1 MPLFF
6 QFERRLRMKKIRS
19 IIYILLSGMLWG
31 CMGLFVR
38 VLNKQGIASMDI
50 VFLRAIV
57 TAVAMVIYLFIFHRK
72 MLKIHWKDFWC
83 FLGTGIA
90 SITFFN
96 FCYFKAIMMTSL
108 SVAAVLLYTAPAIV
122 MILSYILF
130 HEAFTVR
137 KVIAIVM
144 TFFGCMLV
152 TGMLGQQQVITT
164 TGLLYGLGAGL
175 GYAFYSIFSR
185 YALEKGYHSLT
196 ITCYTFIVTTVVS
209 VFFTDVPKV
218 SMVVFSSPSY
228 VMLTVALGVI
238 CTVAPYLLYTLGL
251 QEVDNSHA
259 AIIAS
264 IEPVTATVL
273 GFVVFGEDITV
284 VKMMGMIL
292 VLGGMVVCNKKTE
305 SLQN

>member
-6 QFERRLRMKKIRS
+6 QLERRLRMKKIRS

-130 HEAFTVR
+130 REAFTVR

-152 TGMLGQQQVITT
+152 TGMLGQQQAITT

-209 VFFTDVPKV
+209 VFFTNVSKV
-218 SMVVFSSPSY
+218 SMVVFSSPLY
-228 VMLTVALGVI
+228 VMLTVALGLI

-284 VKMMGMIL
+284 VKMIGMIL
-292 VLGGMVVCNKKTE
+292 VLGGMVVCNKKT
-305 SLQN
+305 

>member
-6 QFERRLRMKKIRS
+6 QLERRLRMKKIRS
-19 IIYILLSGMLWG
+19 FIYILLSGMLWG
-31 CMGLFVR
+31 CMGVFVR

-57 TAVAMVIYLFIFHRK
+57 TAVAMVIYLFIFHRR

-130 HEAFTVR
+130 REAFTVR

-152 TGMLGQQQVITT
+152 TGMLGQQQAITT

-209 VFFTDVPKV
+209 VFFTNVSKV
-218 SMVVFSSPSY
+218 SMVVFSSPLY
-228 VMLTVALGVI
+228 VMLTVALGLI

-292 VLGGMVVCNKKTE
+292 VLGGMAVCNKKA
-305 SLQN
+305 

>member
-6 QFERRLRMKKIRS
+6 QLERRLRMKKIRS
-19 IIYILLSGMLWG
+19 FIYILLSGMLWG
-31 CMGLFVR
+31 CMGVFVR

-57 TAVAMVIYLFIFHRK
+57 TAVAMVIFLFIFHRR

-152 TGMLGQQQVITT
+152 TGMLGQQQAITT

-209 VFFTDVPKV
+209 VFFTNVSKV
-218 SMVVFSSPSY
+218 SMVVFSSPLY
-228 VMLTVALGVI
+228 VMLTVALGLI

-292 VLGGMVVCNKKTE
+292 VLGGMVVCNKKT
-305 SLQN
+305 

>member
-6 QFERRLRMKKIRS
+6 QLERRLRMKKIRS
-19 IIYILLSGMLWG
+19 FIYILLSGMLWG
-31 CMGLFVR
+31 CMGVFVR

-57 TAVAMVIYLFIFHRK
+57 TAVAMVIFLFIFQRR

-130 HEAFTVR
+130 YEAFTVR

-152 TGMLGQQQVITT
+152 TGMLGQQQAITT

-209 VFFTDVPKV
+209 VFFTNVSKV
-218 SMVVFSSPSY
+218 SMVVFSSPLY
-228 VMLTVALGVI
+228 VMLTVALGLI

-251 QEVDNSHA
+251 LEVDNSHA

-292 VLGGMVVCNKKTE
+292 VLGGMAVCNKKA
-305 SLQN
+305 

>member
-6 QFERRLRMKKIRS
+6 QLERRLRMKKIRS
-19 IIYILLSGMLWG
+19 FIYILLSGMLWG
-31 CMGLFVR
+31 CMGVFVR

-57 TAVAMVIYLFIFHRK
+57 TAVAMVIYLFIFHRR

-152 TGMLGQQQVITT
+152 TGMLGQQQAITT

-209 VFFTDVPKV
+209 VFFTNVSKV
-218 SMVVFSSPSY
+218 SMVVFSSPLY
-228 VMLTVALGVI
+228 VMLTVALGLI

-292 VLGGMVVCNKKTE
+292 VLGGMAVCNKKA
-305 SLQN
+305 

>member
-6 QFERRLRMKKIRS
+6 QLERRLRMKKIRS
-19 IIYILLSGMLWG
+19 FIYILLSGMLWG

-57 TAVAMVIYLFIFHRK
+57 TAVAMVIFLFIFHRR

-152 TGMLGQQQVITT
+152 TGMLGKQQAITT

-209 VFFTDVPKV
+209 VFFTNVTKV
-218 SMVVFSSPSY
+218 SMVVFSSPLY
-228 VMLTVALGVI
+228 VMLTVALGLI

-292 VLGGMVVCNKKTE
+292 VLGGMAVCNKKA
-305 SLQN
+305 

>member
-152 TGMLGQQQVITT
+152 TGMLGQQQAITT

-209 VFFTDVPKV
+209 VFFTAVPKV
-218 SMVVFSSPSY
+218 SMVVFSSPLY
-228 VMLTVALGVI
+228 VMLTVALGLI

-251 QEVDNSHA
+251 QKVDNSHA

-292 VLGGMVVCNKKTE
+292 VLGGMVVCNKKA
-305 SLQN
+305 QFR

>member
-1 MPLFF
+1 
-6 QFERRLRMKKIRS
+6 MKKIRS

-57 TAVAMVIYLFIFHRK
+57 TAVAMVIYLFIFHRR

-130 HEAFTVR
+130 REAFTVR

-152 TGMLGQQQVITT
+152 TGMLGQQQAITT

-209 VFFTDVPKV
+209 VFFTNVTKV
-218 SMVVFSSPSY
+218 SMVVFSSPLY
-228 VMLTVALGVI
+228 VMLTVALGLI

-273 GFVVFGEDITV
+273 GFVVFGENITV

-292 VLGGMVVCNKKTE
+292 VLGGMAVCNKKA
-305 SLQN
+305 

>member
-1 MPLFF
+1 
-6 QFERRLRMKKIRS
+6 
-19 IIYILLSGMLWG
+19 
-31 CMGLFVR
+31 
-38 VLNKQGIASMDI
+38 MDI

-57 TAVAMVIYLFIFHRK
+57 TAVAMVIFLFIFHRR

-130 HEAFTVR
+130 REAFTVR

-152 TGMLGQQQVITT
+152 TGMLGQQQAITT

-209 VFFTDVPKV
+209 VFFTNVSKV
-218 SMVVFSSPSY
+218 SMVVFSSPLY
-228 VMLTVALGVI
+228 VMLTVALGLI

-292 VLGGMVVCNKKTE
+292 VLGGMAVCNKKA
-305 SLQN
+305 

>member
-1 MPLFF
+1 
-6 QFERRLRMKKIRS
+6 MKKIRS
-19 IIYILLSGMLWG
+19 FIYILLSGMLWG
-31 CMGLFVR
+31 CMGVFVR

-57 TAVAMVIYLFIFHRK
+57 TAVAMVIFLFIFHRR

-152 TGMLGQQQVITT
+152 TGMLGKQQAITT

-209 VFFTDVPKV
+209 VFFTNVTKV
-218 SMVVFSSPSY
+218 SMVVFSSPLY
-228 VMLTVALGVI
+228 VMLTVALGLI

-292 VLGGMVVCNKKTE
+292 VLGGMAVCNKKA
-305 SLQN
+305 

>member
-6 QFERRLRMKKIRS
+6 QLERRLCMKKIRS
-19 IIYILLSGMLWG
+19 FIYILLSGMLWG
-31 CMGLFVR
+31 CMGVFVR

-57 TAVAMVIYLFIFHRK
+57 TAVAMVIFLFIFHRR

-130 HEAFTVR
+130 REAFTVR

-152 TGMLGQQQVITT
+152 TGMLGQQQAITT

-209 VFFTDVPKV
+209 VFFTNVSKV
-218 SMVVFSSPSY
+218 SMVVFSSPLY
-228 VMLTVALGVI
+228 VMLTVALGLI

-273 GFVVFGEDITV
+273 GLDLLCLAR
-284 VKMMGMIL
+284 IL
-292 VLGGMVVCNKKTE
+292 QL
-305 SLQN
+305 

>member
-6 QFERRLRMKKIRS
+6 QLERRLRMKKIRS

-57 TAVAMVIYLFIFHRK
+57 TAVAMVIFLFIFHRR

-130 HEAFTVR
+130 REAFTVR

-152 TGMLGQQQVITT
+152 TGMLGQQQAITT

-209 VFFTDVPKV
+209 VFFTNVSKV
-218 SMVVFSSPSY
+218 SMVVFSSPLY
-228 VMLTVALGVI
+228 VMLTVALGLI

-292 VLGGMVVCNKKTE
+292 VLGGMAVCNKKA
-305 SLQN
+305 

>member
-6 QFERRLRMKKIRS
+6 QLERRLCMKKIRS
-19 IIYILLSGMLWG
+19 FIYILLSGMLWG
-31 CMGLFVR
+31 CMGVFVR

-57 TAVAMVIYLFIFHRK
+57 TAVAMVIFLFIFHRR

-152 TGMLGQQQVITT
+152 TGMLGQQQAITT

-175 GYAFYSIFSR
+175 GYAFYSIFNR

-209 VFFTDVPKV
+209 VFFTNVSKV
-218 SMVVFSSPSY
+218 SMVVFSSPLY
-228 VMLTVALGVI
+228 VMLTVALGLI

-292 VLGGMVVCNKKTE
+292 VLGGMAVCNKKA
-305 SLQN
+305 

>member
-1 MPLFF
+1 
-6 QFERRLRMKKIRS
+6 MKKIRS

-130 HEAFTVR
+130 REAFTVR

-152 TGMLGQQQVITT
+152 TGMLGQQQAITT

-209 VFFTDVPKV
+209 VFFTNVSKV
-218 SMVVFSSPSY
+218 SMVVFSSPLY
-228 VMLTVALGVI
+228 VMLTVALGLI

-284 VKMMGMIL
+284 VKMIGMIL
-292 VLGGMVVCNKKTE
+292 VLGGMVVCNKKT
-305 SLQN
+305 

>member
-1 MPLFF
+1 
-6 QFERRLRMKKIRS
+6 MKKIRS

-152 TGMLGQQQVITT
+152 TGMLGQQQAITT

-209 VFFTDVPKV
+209 VFFTNVSKV
-218 SMVVFSSPSY
+218 SMVVFSSPLY
-228 VMLTVALGVI
+228 VMLTVALGLI

-292 VLGGMVVCNKKTE
+292 VLGGMAVCNKKA
-305 SLQN
+305 

>member
-6 QFERRLRMKKIRS
+6 QLERRLRMKKIRS
-19 IIYILLSGMLWG
+19 FIYILLSGMLWG

-57 TAVAMVIYLFIFHRK
+57 TAVAMVIFLFIFHRR

-152 TGMLGQQQVITT
+152 TGMLGKQQAITT

-209 VFFTDVPKV
+209 VFFTNVTKV
-218 SMVVFSSPSY
+218 SMVVFSSPLY
-228 VMLTVALGVI
+228 VMLTVALGLI

-273 GFVVFGEDITV
+273 GFVVFGENITV
-284 VKMMGMIL
+284 VKMIGMIL
-292 VLGGMVVCNKKTE
+292 VLGGMVVCNKKA
-305 SLQN
+305 

>member
-6 QFERRLRMKKIRS
+6 QLERRLCMKKIRS
-19 IIYILLSGMLWG
+19 FIYILLSGMLWG
-31 CMGLFVR
+31 CMGVFVR

-57 TAVAMVIYLFIFHRK
+57 TAVAMVIYLFIFHRR

-152 TGMLGQQQVITT
+152 TGMLGQQQAITT

-209 VFFTDVPKV
+209 VFFTNVSKV
-218 SMVVFSSPSY
+218 SMVVFSSPLY
-228 VMLTVALGVI
+228 VMLTVALGLI

-292 VLGGMVVCNKKTE
+292 VLGGMAVCNKKA
-305 SLQN
+305 

>member
-1 MPLFF
+1 
-6 QFERRLRMKKIRS
+6 MKKIRS
-19 IIYILLSGMLWG
+19 FIYILLSGMLWG
-31 CMGLFVR
+31 CMGVFVR

-130 HEAFTVR
+130 REAFTVR

-152 TGMLGQQQVITT
+152 TGMLGQQQAITT

-209 VFFTDVPKV
+209 VFFTNVSKV
-218 SMVVFSSPSY
+218 SMVVFSSPLY
-228 VMLTVALGVI
+228 VMLTVALGLI

-292 VLGGMVVCNKKTE
+292 VLGGMAVCNKKA
-305 SLQN
+305 

>member
-6 QFERRLRMKKIRS
+6 QLERRLRMKKIRS
-19 IIYILLSGMLWG
+19 FIYILLSGMLWG

-57 TAVAMVIYLFIFHRK
+57 TAVAMVIFLFIFHRR
-72 MLKIHWKDFWC
+72 MVKIHWKDFWC

-152 TGMLGQQQVITT
+152 TGMLGQQQAITT

>member
-1 MPLFF
+1 
-6 QFERRLRMKKIRS
+6 MKKIRS
-19 IIYILLSGMLWG
+19 FIYILLSGMLWG
-31 CMGLFVR
+31 CMGVFVR

-57 TAVAMVIYLFIFHRK
+57 TAVAMVIFLFIFHRR

-152 TGMLGQQQVITT
+152 TGMLGQQQAITT

-209 VFFTDVPKV
+209 VFFTNVSKV
-218 SMVVFSSPSY
+218 SMVVFSSPLY
-228 VMLTVALGVI
+228 VMLTVALGLI

-292 VLGGMVVCNKKTE
+292 VLGGMAVCNKKA
-305 SLQN
+305 

>member
-1 MPLFF
+1 
-6 QFERRLRMKKIRS
+6 MKKIRS
-19 IIYILLSGMLWG
+19 FIYILLSGMLWG
-31 CMGLFVR
+31 CMGVFVR

-57 TAVAMVIYLFIFHRK
+57 TAVAMVIFLFIFHRR

-130 HEAFTVR
+130 REAFTVR

-152 TGMLGQQQVITT
+152 TGMLGQQQAITT

-209 VFFTDVPKV
+209 VFFTNVSKV
-218 SMVVFSSPSY
+218 SMVVFSSPLY
-228 VMLTVALGVI
+228 VMLTVALGLI

-292 VLGGMVVCNKKTE
+292 VLGGMAVCNKKA
-305 SLQN
+305 

>member
-6 QFERRLRMKKIRS
+6 QLERRLCMKKIRS
-19 IIYILLSGMLWG
+19 FIYILLSGMLWG
-31 CMGLFVR
+31 CMGVFVR

-57 TAVAMVIYLFIFHRK
+57 TAVAMVIFLFIFHRR

-130 HEAFTVR
+130 REAFTVR

-152 TGMLGQQQVITT
+152 TGMLGQQQAITT
-164 TGLLYGLGAGL
+164 TGLLDGLGAGL

-209 VFFTDVPKV
+209 VFFTNVSKV
-218 SMVVFSSPSY
+218 SMVVFSSPLY
-228 VMLTVALGVI
+228 VMLTVALGLI

-292 VLGGMVVCNKKTE
+292 VLGGMAVCNKKA
-305 SLQN
+305 

>member
-1 MPLFF
+1 
-6 QFERRLRMKKIRS
+6 MKKIRS

-130 HEAFTVR
+130 REAFTVR

-152 TGMLGQQQVITT
+152 TGMLGQQQAITT

-209 VFFTDVPKV
+209 VFFTNVSKV
-218 SMVVFSSPSY
+218 SMVVFSSPLY
-228 VMLTVALGVI
+228 VMLTVALGLI

-292 VLGGMVVCNKKTE
+292 VLGGMAVCNKKA
-305 SLQN
+305 

>member
-6 QFERRLRMKKIRS
+6 QLERRLRMKKIRS
-19 IIYILLSGMLWG
+19 FIYILLSGMLWG
-31 CMGLFVR
+31 CMGVFVR

-57 TAVAMVIYLFIFHRK
+57 TAVAMVIFLFIFQRR

-130 HEAFTVR
+130 YEAFTVR

-152 TGMLGQQQVITT
+152 TGMLGQQQAVTT

-209 VFFTDVPKV
+209 VFFTNVSKV
-218 SMVVFSSPSY
+218 SMVVFSSPLY
-228 VMLTVALGVI
+228 VMLTVALGLI

-292 VLGGMVVCNKKTE
+292 VLGGMAVCNKKA
-305 SLQN
+305 

>member
-130 HEAFTVR
+130 REAFTVR

-152 TGMLGQQQVITT
+152 TGMLGQQQAITT

-209 VFFTDVPKV
+209 VFFTNVSKV
-218 SMVVFSSPSY
+218 SMVVFSSPLY
-228 VMLTVALGVI
+228 VMLTVALGLI

-292 VLGGMVVCNKKTE
+292 VLGGMAVCNKKA
-305 SLQN
+305 

>member
-1 MPLFF
+1 
-6 QFERRLRMKKIRS
+6 MKKIRS

-31 CMGLFVR
+31 CMGVFVR

-57 TAVAMVIYLFIFHRK
+57 TAVAMVIYLFIFHRR

-130 HEAFTVR
+130 REAFTVR

-152 TGMLGQQQVITT
+152 TGMLGQQQAITT

-209 VFFTDVPKV
+209 VFFTNVSKV
-218 SMVVFSSPSY
+218 SMVVFSSPLY
-228 VMLTVALGVI
+228 VMLTVALGLI

-292 VLGGMVVCNKKTE
+292 VLGGMAVCNKKA
-305 SLQN
+305 

>member
-1 MPLFF
+1 
-6 QFERRLRMKKIRS
+6 MKKIRS

-31 CMGLFVR
+31 CMGVFVR

-57 TAVAMVIYLFIFHRK
+57 TAVAMVIFLFIFHRR

-130 HEAFTVR
+130 REAFTVR

-152 TGMLGQQQVITT
+152 TGMLGQQQAITT

-209 VFFTDVPKV
+209 VFFTNVSKV
-218 SMVVFSSPSY
+218 SMVVFSSPLY
-228 VMLTVALGVI
+228 VMLTVALGLI

-292 VLGGMVVCNKKTE
+292 VLGGMAVCNKKA
-305 SLQN
+305 

>member
-1 MPLFF
+1 
-6 QFERRLRMKKIRS
+6 MKKIRS

-108 SVAAVLLYTAPAIV
+108 SVAAVLLYIAPAIV

-130 HEAFTVR
+130 REAFTVR

-152 TGMLGQQQVITT
+152 IGMLGQQQAITT

-209 VFFTDVPKV
+209 VFFTAVPKV

-228 VMLTVALGVI
+228 VMLTVALGLI

-292 VLGGMVVCNKKTE
+292 VLGGMVVCNKKA
-305 SLQN
+305 

>member
-1 MPLFF
+1 
-6 QFERRLRMKKIRS
+6 MKKIRS
-19 IIYILLSGMLWG
+19 FIYILLSGMLWG

-57 TAVAMVIYLFIFHRK
+57 TAVAMVIFLFIFHRR

-152 TGMLGQQQVITT
+152 TGMLGKQQAITT

-209 VFFTDVPKV
+209 VFFTNVTKV
-218 SMVVFSSPSY
+218 SMVVFSSPLY
-228 VMLTVALGVI
+228 VMLTVALGLI

-292 VLGGMVVCNKKTE
+292 VLGGMAVCNKKA
-305 SLQN
+305 

>member
-1 MPLFF
+1 
-6 QFERRLRMKKIRS
+6 MKKIRS
-19 IIYILLSGMLWG
+19 FIYILLSGMLWG

-57 TAVAMVIYLFIFHRK
+57 TAVAMVIFLFIFHRR

-130 HEAFTVR
+130 REAFTVR

-152 TGMLGQQQVITT
+152 TGMLGQQQAITT

-209 VFFTDVPKV
+209 VFFTNVSKV
-218 SMVVFSSPSY
+218 SMVVFSSPLY
-228 VMLTVALGVI
+228 VMLTVALGLI

-292 VLGGMVVCNKKTE
+292 VLGGMAVCNKKA
-305 SLQN
+305 

>member
-1 MPLFF
+1 
-6 QFERRLRMKKIRS
+6 MKKIRS
-19 IIYILLSGMLWG
+19 FIYILLSGMLWG

-57 TAVAMVIYLFIFHRK
+57 TAVAMVIFLFIFHRR

-152 TGMLGQQQVITT
+152 TGMLGQQQAITT

-209 VFFTDVPKV
+209 VFFTNVSKV
-218 SMVVFSSPSY
+218 SMVVFSSPLY
-228 VMLTVALGVI
+228 VMLTVALGLI

-292 VLGGMVVCNKKTE
+292 VLGGMAVCNKKA
-305 SLQN
+305 

>member
-1 MPLFF
+1 
-6 QFERRLRMKKIRS
+6 MKKIRS
-19 IIYILLSGMLWG
+19 FIYILLSGMLWG
-31 CMGLFVR
+31 CMGVFVR

-57 TAVAMVIYLFIFHRK
+57 TAVAMVIFLFIFQRR

-130 HEAFTVR
+130 YEAFTVR

-152 TGMLGQQQVITT
+152 TGMLGQQQAITT

-209 VFFTDVPKV
+209 VFFTNVSKV
-218 SMVVFSSPSY
+218 SMVVFSSPLY
-228 VMLTVALGVI
+228 VMLTVALGLI

-292 VLGGMVVCNKKTE
+292 VLGGMAVCNKKA
-305 SLQN
+305 

>member
-1 MPLFF
+1 LPLFF
-6 QFERRLRMKKIRS
+6 QLERRLRMKKIRS

-152 TGMLGQQQVITT
+152 TGMLGQQQAITT

-209 VFFTDVPKV
+209 VFFTNVSKV
-218 SMVVFSSPSY
+218 SMVVFSSPLY
-228 VMLTVALGVI
+228 VMLTVALGLI

-292 VLGGMVVCNKKTE
+292 VLGGMAVCNKKA
-305 SLQN
+305 

>member
-6 QFERRLRMKKIRS
+6 QLERRLRMKKIRS
-19 IIYILLSGMLWG
+19 FIYILLSGMLWG

-57 TAVAMVIYLFIFHRK
+57 TAVAMVIFLFIFHRR

-130 HEAFTVR
+130 REAFTVR

-152 TGMLGQQQVITT
+152 TGMLGQQQAITT

-209 VFFTDVPKV
+209 VFFTNVSKV
-218 SMVVFSSPSY
+218 SMVVFSSPLY
-228 VMLTVALGVI
+228 VMLTVALGLI

-292 VLGGMVVCNKKTE
+292 VLGGMAVCNKKA
-305 SLQN
+305 

>member
-6 QFERRLRMKKIRS
+6 QLERRLCMKKIRS
-19 IIYILLSGMLWG
+19 FIYILLSGMLWG
-31 CMGLFVR
+31 CMGVFVR

-57 TAVAMVIYLFIFHRK
+57 TAVAMVIFLFIFHRR

-152 TGMLGQQQVITT
+152 TGMLGQQQAITT

-209 VFFTDVPKV
+209 VFFTNVSKV
-218 SMVVFSSPSY
+218 SMVVFSSPLY
-228 VMLTVALGVI
+228 VMLTVALGLI

-292 VLGGMVVCNKKTE
+292 VLGGMAVCNKKA
-305 SLQN
+305 

>member
-6 QFERRLRMKKIRS
+6 QLERRLRMKKIRS
-19 IIYILLSGMLWG
+19 FIYILLSGMLWG

-57 TAVAMVIYLFIFHRK
+57 TAVAMVIYLFIFHRR

-137 KVIAIVM
+137 KVIAMVM

-152 TGMLGQQQVITT
+152 TGMLGQQQAITT

-209 VFFTDVPKV
+209 VFFTNVTKV
-218 SMVVFSSPSY
+218 SMVVFSSPLY
-228 VMLTVALGVI
+228 VMLTVALGLI

-273 GFVVFGEDITV
+273 GFVVFGENITV
-284 VKMMGMIL
+284 VKMIGMIL
-292 VLGGMVVCNKKTE
+292 VIGGMVVCNKKTE

>member
-6 QFERRLRMKKIRS
+6 QLERRLCMKKIRS
-19 IIYILLSGMLWG
+19 FIYILLSGMLWG
-31 CMGLFVR
+31 CMGVFVR

-57 TAVAMVIYLFIFHRK
+57 TAVAMVIFLFIFHRR

-152 TGMLGQQQVITT
+152 TGMLGQQQAITT

-209 VFFTDVPKV
+209 VFFTNVSKV
-218 SMVVFSSPSY
+218 SMVVFSSPLLL
-228 VMLTVALGVI
+228 LTSWAVAGLTCYI
-238 CTVAPYLLYTLGL
+238 VANLFIWL
-251 QEVDNSHA
+251 
-259 AIIAS
+259 
-264 IEPVTATVL
+264 
-273 GFVVFGEDITV
+273 
-284 VKMMGMIL
+284 
-292 VLGGMVVCNKKTE
+292 
-305 SLQN
+305 SLQFKGAA